1 MCLISAKGYENAGVR
16 FLIEKDTGITWTSMK
31 NVQDGL
37 GVQNNFDLV
46 LKDIYSIY
54 KKNLTKDQ
62 TKNYI
67 MTEKDIFEKY
77 ANLSKTKLNAK
88 NNKEVYPKN
97 DVVTTNIKRCRG
109 EKGHEVK

>member
-88 NNKEVYPKN
+88 NNKEVYSKN